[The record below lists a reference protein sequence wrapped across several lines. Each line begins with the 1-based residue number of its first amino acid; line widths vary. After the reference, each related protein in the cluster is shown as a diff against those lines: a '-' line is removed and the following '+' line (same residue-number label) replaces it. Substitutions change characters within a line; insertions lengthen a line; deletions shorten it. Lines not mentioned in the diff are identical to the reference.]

1 MIEME
6 ETAAILHHA
15 TRHSLIVLDEIGR
28 GTSTYDGLAIARAVV
43 EHLHNVTTARTLFAT
58 HYHELALMAE
68 ELPHLR
74 VYTMAISDDEQG
86 EIVFLHRVTP
96 GSIGRSYGVHV
107 AKLAGMPLSI
117 VRRAE
122 EVLKRLESAKDSV
135 SMHTSIALN
144 GNDVLINGHSEL
156 MVADG
161 NGHYNADMKSI
172 GLKREYEWQTEEARL
187 AAQNLE
193 QAVGTLSDLDVIDIS
208 AITPLD
214 ALNLLFIMQKKR
226 KS

>member
-1 MIEME
+1 
-6 ETAAILHHA
+6 
-15 TRHSLIVLDEIGR
+15 
-28 GTSTYDGLAIARAVV
+28 
-43 EHLHNVTTARTLFAT
+43 
-58 HYHELALMAE
+58 
-68 ELPHLR
+68 
-74 VYTMAISDDEQG
+74 MAISDDEQG

-122 EVLKRLESAKDSV
+122 EVLKHLESAKDSL
-135 SMHTSIALN
+135 SMHTLIGLSGNALPI
-144 GNDVLINGHSEL
+144 DGHSEIR
-156 MVADG
+156 VADG
-161 NGHYNADMKSI
+161 NGHYNVSMKSL

-193 QAVGTLSDLDVIDIS
+193 QVVGTPSDLDVIDIS

>member
-1 MIEME
+1 
-6 ETAAILHHA
+6 
-15 TRHSLIVLDEIGR
+15 
-28 GTSTYDGLAIARAVV
+28 
-43 EHLHNVTTARTLFAT
+43 
-58 HYHELALMAE
+58 
-68 ELPHLR
+68 
-74 VYTMAISDDEQG
+74 MAISDDDQG

-107 AKLAGMPLSI
+107 AKLAGMPQSI

-122 EVLKRLESAKDSV
+122 EVLRRLESAKDSI
-135 SMHTSIALN
+135 SMPTLIELN
-144 GNDVLINGHSEL
+144 GNSVPGNRYSE
-156 MVADG
+156 MVVADS
-161 NGHYNADMKSI
+161 NGHYHADMKSR
-172 GLKREYEWQTEEARL
+172 GLQREYEWQTEEARF

-193 QAVGTLSDLDVIDIS
+193 QAIGTLSDLDIIDIS

>member
-1 MIEME
+1 MVEME
-6 ETAAILHHA
+6 ETATILHHA
-15 TRHSLIVLDEIGR
+15 TRHSLIILDEIGR
-28 GTSTYDGLAIARAVV
+28 GTSTYDGVAIARAVV
-43 EHLHNVTTARTLFAT
+43 EHLHNETKARTLFAT
-58 HYHELALMAE
+58 HYHELALMAD

-122 EVLKRLESAKDSV
+122 EVLQRLESAKDSKSV
-135 SMHTSIALN
+135 HALVGLN
-144 GNDVLINGHSEL
+144 GNDMPIDGYSEM

-161 NGHYNADMKSI
+161 NGHFNAGMESFS
-172 GLKREYEWQTEEARL
+172 LKQEYEWQTEEARL

-193 QAVGTLSDLDVIDIS
+193 QAIGTLSDLDVIDIS

>member
-1 MIEME
+1 
-6 ETAAILHHA
+6 
-15 TRHSLIVLDEIGR
+15 
-28 GTSTYDGLAIARAVV
+28 
-43 EHLHNVTTARTLFAT
+43 
-58 HYHELALMAE
+58 MAE
-68 ELPHLR
+68 ELPRLR

-86 EIVFLHRVTP
+86 EIVFLHHVTP

-122 EVLKRLESAKDSV
+122 EVLKHLESAKDSASV
-135 SMHTSIALN
+135 HTLIALN
-144 GNDVLINGHSEL
+144 GNDLPIDGHDGL

-161 NGHYNADMKSI
+161 NGDYNAGIRSI
-172 GLKREYEWQTEEARL
+172 KFKREYEWQTEEARL

-193 QAVGTLSDLDVIDIS
+193 HAVGTLSDLDVIDIS

-214 ALNLLFIMQKKR
+214 ALNLLFVMQKKR

>member
-1 MIEME
+1 
-6 ETAAILHHA
+6 
-15 TRHSLIVLDEIGR
+15 
-28 GTSTYDGLAIARAVV
+28 
-43 EHLHNVTTARTLFAT
+43 
-58 HYHELALMAE
+58 MAE
-68 ELPHLR
+68 ELPHLC

-86 EIVFLHRVTP
+86 EVVFLHRVTP

-122 EVLKRLESAKDSV
+122 EVLKRLESAKDSISV
-135 SMHTSIALN
+135 HTLIALN
-144 GNDVLINGHSEL
+144 GNDVSINGHNEL

-161 NGHYNADMKSI
+161 NGHYNAGMRSI
-172 GLKREYEWQTEEARL
+172 GLKSEYEWQTEEARL

-193 QAVGTLSDLDVIDIS
+193 RTVGTLTDLDVIDIS

-226 KS
+226 KP